1 MTLQYLKLPVYSTKA
16 VAEAKIRMAMK
27 EGADSF
33 HLS

>member
-1 MTLQYLKLPVYSTKA
+1 LQFQSIYSQVVAAEKLSV
-16 VAEAKIRMAMK
+16 AMK